1 MFLLSFFSFSTK
13 ILIAPDI
20 SYLYEDNFYLIFL
33 NRKWLSNSK
42 TSGEININLLMR
54 ALKFKIIII
63 LYISV
68 IKGEDRKYIMQKK
81 RIRTKNND

>member
-1 MFLLSFFSFSTK
+1 
-13 ILIAPDI
+13 
-20 SYLYEDNFYLIFL
+20 
-33 NRKWLSNSK
+33 
-42 TSGEININLLMR
+42 MR